1 MTSLAI
7 VKTLQE
13 AGLRNCRIKR
23 PNDIYVGDLKIAGI
37 LIENIVRSNQ
47 LDWSILGIGLNVNQ
61 ATFGV
66 AGATSIKL
74 ELGSEQSLDI
84 ILDHLLK
91 ALNEYYRLLGSGKL
105 TVLRDLYTR
114 NLMWI
119 NERRIFLDTERNIKF
134 EGIIVRVNP
143 EGRLV
148 VRSEKKELVFGYKQI
163 AFIGVK

>member
-1 MTSLAI
+1 
-7 VKTLQE
+7 
-13 AGLRNCRIKR
+13 
-23 PNDIYVGDLKIAGI
+23 
-37 LIENIVRSNQ
+37 

-84 ILDHLLK
+84 ILDQLLK